1 MDINNLNPH
10 FAFQRI
16 VEALAQLSPEEI
28 QHLQNPL
35 YSVEIRVVK
44 LKRVKEEKT
53 DDASNDVDVELLM
66 QTLIQS
72 SNRQE
77 AYDVLEKQCPH
88 KKDLEAIARKLDVP
102 FSKKDKIADL
112 RDRIVE
118 TTVGAKIRS
127 QAIQGKM
134 E

>member
-44 LKRVKEEKT
+44 LKWVK
-53 DDASNDVDVELLM
+53 
-66 QTLIQS
+66 
-72 SNRQE
+72 
-77 AYDVLEKQCPH
+77 
-88 KKDLEAIARKLDVP
+88 
-102 FSKKDKIADL
+102 
-112 RDRIVE
+112 
-118 TTVGAKIRS
+118 
-127 QAIQGKM
+127 
-134 E
+134 

>member
-1 MDINNLNPH
+1 MDINNVNPH

-16 VEALAQLSPEEI
+16 VEALAQLSPKDI

-44 LKRVKEEKT
+44 LKRAKEEKA
-53 DDASNDVDVELLM
+53 DLANNVDIDVLI

-77 AYDVLEKQCPH
+77 AYDVLEKQCPY
-88 KKDLEAIARKLDVP
+88 KKDLEVIVRQLDVP

-112 RDRIVE
+112 RDKIIE

>member
-1 MDINNLNPH
+1 MDINHLNPH

-53 DDASNDVDVELLM
+53 DDVSNDVDVELLI

-77 AYDVLEKQCPH
+77 VYDVLEKQCPH

-112 RDRIVE
+112 
-118 TTVGAKIRS
+118 
-127 QAIQGKM
+127 
-134 E
+134 

>member
-1 MDINNLNPH
+1 MDINLNPH

-35 YSVEIRVVK
+35 YSVEIQLVK

-53 DDASNDVDVELLM
+53 DDVSSDVDVELLI

-72 SNRQE
+72 
-77 AYDVLEKQCPH
+77 
-88 KKDLEAIARKLDVP
+88 
-102 FSKKDKIADL
+102 
-112 RDRIVE
+112 
-118 TTVGAKIRS
+118 T
-127 QAIQGKM
+127 
-134 E
+134 